1 VLELADFVGSTQGIM
16 DYAGASDHREFIILT
31 EAGLLLRL
39 KDLHPDKRFFSIAPC
54 PHCPYM
60 KFIELE
66 KVLAC
71 LEGNLNPIEIPT
83 QTMIRARSSIERM
96 MTVA

>member
-1 VLELADFVGSTQGIM
+1 
-16 DYAGASDHREFIILT
+16 
-31 EAGLLLRL
+31 
-39 KDLHPDKRFFSIAPC
+39 
-54 PHCPYM
+54 M